1 MSVGPVQYIVVAFP
15 GNEFKG
21 EIVPALADLVD
32 RGMIRILDLA
42 FVLKDAEG
50 NVVAMELSD
59 LGDAAKHYEPLGAE
73 PAGLFNDEDLAA
85 AGEELEPNTSAA
97 LLVWEDVWATRLR
110 DALVDAGGILL
121 DHDRI
126 PYEVVEA
133 AIAYAEQ
140 NR

>member
-1 MSVGPVQYIVVAFP
+1 VQYIVVAFP

-21 EIVPALADLVD
+21 EIVPALADLVEK
-32 RGMIRILDLA
+32 GLVRILDLA

-50 NVVAMELSD
+50 NVATLELSD
-59 LGDAAKHYEPLGAE
+59 LGDAARAYEPLGAE
-73 PAGLFNDEDLAA
+73 PSGLFNDEDLQA
-85 AGEELEPNTSAA
+85 AGEELEPNSSAA

-126 PYEVVEA
+126 PGEVVEA
-133 AIAYAEQ
+133 AMAWAEQ
-140 NR
+140 SR